1 MKRQWHEVQLTVLDE
16 RDRYV
21 VVPDISLDDYVQVK
35 VEKEDKTWKSEW
47 GVSNKRHL
55 LFTEQD

>member
-1 MKRQWHEVQLTVLDE
+1 MPEVQLTVLDE